1 MPICPSS
8 SYKAWKTPR
17 KEYKCLPLAEASS
30 QHQIFH
36 KCHCSHLLRREWQ
49 KILREGSDHQAL
61 LPPPPETYL
70 NNVNSYKNL
79 DGSVP
84 WNAPGDLG
92 FCNSFFSRVDIEGAL
107 QKTRFKEQ
115 AWYKWEYLRKDWSHQ
130 LYLPARKSEPFPHV
144 VQTPCAYGDSP
155 SQRFSHVHMALSI
168 PACNLG
174 CRLSYQCQYQI
185 WAPLVTL
192 HSQR

>member
-8 SYKAWKTPR
+8 SYKAWKTPWKGYR
-17 KEYKCLPLAEASS
+17 CLPLAEASS

-49 KILREGSDHQAL
+49 KVLREGSDRQAL

-70 NNVNSYKNL
+70 HNVNSYKNL

-84 WNAPGDLG
+84 WNAPGDFG

-107 QKTRFKEQ
+107 QKTLFKEQ
-115 AWYKWEYLRKDWSHQ
+115 LDINGNISERTRATSFTCQLENQSHFPMQ
-130 LYLPARKSEPFPHV
+130 TRHPVPMGTVLPKGSIIS
-144 VQTPCAYGDSP
+144 TWPCQSLLA
-155 SQRFSHVHMALSI
+155 I
-168 PACNLG
+168 
-174 CRLSYQCQYQI
+174 
-185 WAPLVTL
+185 
-192 HSQR
+192 